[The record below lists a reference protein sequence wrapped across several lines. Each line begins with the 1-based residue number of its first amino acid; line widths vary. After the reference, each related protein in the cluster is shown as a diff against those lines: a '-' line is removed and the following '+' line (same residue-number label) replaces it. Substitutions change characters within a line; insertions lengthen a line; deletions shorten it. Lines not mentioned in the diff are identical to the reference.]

1 MQALLA
7 KGHEQR
13 REQGDAELLGELL
26 DRRNDGGIARGDGE
40 DLAFEVVGREQPQ
53 HSAATIPPAVSTR
66 TTRSGGLASS
76 AALSSPIPTHP

>member
-26 DRRNDGGIARGDGE
+26 DRRNDGGIGRGDRE

-53 HSAATIPPAVSTR
+53 HSAATIPPSTR
-66 TTRSGGLASS
+66 TRRSGGLASS